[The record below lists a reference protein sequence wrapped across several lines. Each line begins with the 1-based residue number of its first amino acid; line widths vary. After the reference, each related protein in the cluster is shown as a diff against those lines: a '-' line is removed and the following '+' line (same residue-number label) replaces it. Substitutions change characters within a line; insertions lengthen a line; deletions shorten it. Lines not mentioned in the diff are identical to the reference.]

1 MKTIVKI
8 ITDFVPLIAF
18 FVTYKMF
25 GMIPAT
31 GVLLVASLIALVVHY
46 VYHKTLPMV
55 LIISTT
61 IIVILGSI
69 TVISGNTSFVKIK
82 PTIVSLAFAAILFHG
97 VYYKKG
103 YTKHLFNSAIKLTEQ
118 NWIILSKRFAL
129 LFLGIAIINEI
140 IWRTLP
146 ENIWVNFKVFG
157 ILAIIIIFFISQ
169 LAFINKNNLKN
180 DKKKS

>member
-1 MKTIVKI
+1 MNMKTMVKI

-18 FVTYKMF
+18 FMTYKIF
-25 GMIPAT
+25 DMITAT
-31 GVLLVASLIALVVHY
+31 AVLLVVSLIGLAVHY
-46 VYHKTLPMV
+46 AYHKTLPVV
-55 LIISTT
+55 LIISTL
-61 IIVILGSI
+61 IIVVLGSI

-103 YTKHLFNSAIKLTEQ
+103 YIKHIFNSAINLTEQ

-129 LFLGIAIINEI
+129 LFVCIAIINEI
-140 IWRTLP
+140 IWRTMP

-157 ILAIIIIFFISQ
+157 ILAMTVVFFISQ
-169 LAFINKNNLKN
+169 LAFINKNNLK
-180 DKKKS
+180 